1 MIGKKGIKMRTD
13 FYNNIGIGVIAISS
27 IFNHCEELSVSKS
40 FLIIPFITH
49 FELTRF
55 LANKRTNTK
64 SIEELI
70 SQKTSCFSNFN
81 KRYYDSLSLTINVIQ
96 YLIDMGYIELKDG
109 NLKRIKILNY
119 HKNMGGRADKIYKAS
134 ENIARI
140 LRDTENRLYLRLRV
154 IV

>member
-1 MIGKKGIKMRTD
+1 MRAD
-13 FYNNIGIGVIAISS
+13 YYNNISIGVIAISS
-27 IFNHCEELSVSKS
+27 VLNHYEELPVSKS

-81 KRYYDSLSLTINVIQ
+81 KRYYDSLSLSINAIQ
-96 YLIDMGYIELKDG
+96 YLIDMKYIEHKDG
-109 NLKRIKILNY
+109 NLKKIIPLNY
-119 HKNMGGRADKIYKAS
+119 HKNMGGRADKIYRAS
-134 ENIARI
+134 ENIAKI
-140 LRDTENRLYLRLRV
+140 LRGTREMLYLNLRITV
-154 IV
+154 

>member
-1 MIGKKGIKMRTD
+1 MRAD
-13 FYNNIGIGVIAISS
+13 YYNNISIGVIAISS
-27 IFNHCEELSVSKS
+27 VLNHYEELPVSKS

-49 FELTRF
+49 FDLTRF

-81 KRYYDSLSLTINVIQ
+81 KRYYDSLSLSINAIQ
-96 YLIDMGYIELKDG
+96 YLIDMKYIEHKNG
-109 NLKRIKILNY
+109 NLKKIKPLNY
-119 HKNMGGRADKIYKAS
+119 HKNMGERADKIYKAS
-134 ENIARI
+134 ENIAKI
-140 LRDTENRLYLRLRV
+140 LRGTREMLYLNLRI